1 MGCYLRSRRLLPTLL
16 VVAVAGPAAWW
27 AADLRMSLPQL
38 GTGLILPVTLLVLLP
53 APVAA
58 LVVASLH
65 SAMADFE
72 RRTPRRLAGA
82 ELLQLGTLTGLAGGG
97 ITVGLALAGVP
108 GAEVGIVLRS
118 LLLWLGAAGLSAWLL
133 GRPLAWVLP
142 VPLSL
147 LASLAVYDAEAAV
160 RPWALPVHPV
170 GSWPAWLV
178 TVAVL
183 LAGIGAAL
191 LPTRSLPR
199 R

>member
-16 VVAVAGPAAWW
+16 VVAVAGPAGWW

-82 ELLQLGTLTGLAGGG
+82 ELLQLGALTGLAGDG
-97 ITVGLALAGVP
+97 ITVGLVLAGVP

-118 LLLWLGAAGLSAWLL
+118 LLLWLGMAGCPPGCWA
-133 GRPLAWVLP
+133 PLAWVLP

-160 RPWALPVHPV
+160 RP
-170 GSWPAWLV
+170 LV
-178 TVAVL
+178 THR
-183 LAGIGAAL
+183 LADESGRNL
-191 LPTRSLPR
+191 TTKPENWS
-199 R
+199 